1 MTNMEREVGSL
12 EARMENVEQGLTAIR
27 SDVREI
33 RDALVGLK
41 GGWLALTLLV
51 AFASSVG
58 ALLGR
63 YGPMIFKAGI

>member
-1 MTNMEREVGSL
+1 MTNIDREVGSL

-27 SDVREI
+27 GDVREI

-41 GGWLALTLLV
+41 GGWLALSLLV

-58 ALLGR
+58 VLVGR
-63 YGPMIFKAGI
+63 YGPMIFKTGI